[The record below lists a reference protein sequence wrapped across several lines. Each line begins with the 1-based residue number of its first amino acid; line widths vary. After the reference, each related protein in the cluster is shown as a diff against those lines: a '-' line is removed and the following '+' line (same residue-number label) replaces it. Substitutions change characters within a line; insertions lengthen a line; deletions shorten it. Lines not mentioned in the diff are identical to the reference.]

1 MTYTKENNLENV
13 TLNKIS
19 HYYCDY
25 VKNVLEANI
34 LIFFLSLCSVSEC
47 LEISMKYLKFL
58 SILMVIHSNM
68 EAHFV
73 FIWGRS
79 LLKLESFMRG
89 MNNGP

>member
-1 MTYTKENNLENV
+1 M
-13 TLNKIS
+13 
-19 HYYCDY
+19 
-25 VKNVLEANI
+25 
-34 LIFFLSLCSVSEC
+34 LS
-47 LEISMKYLKFL
+47 MNYLKFL
-58 SILMVIHSNM
+58 STLMVIHSNM